1 MPSTCSPL
9 RYPGGKSRFY
19 KYIKN
24 ILNRNNLM
32 GKTYIEPFAG
42 GSGLALKLLM
52 NNDVERVV
60 INDFDQAIYSFWLSV
75 LRHSDQ
81 LCEKL
86 RLADVSVNEWEKQH
100 NIFVKGDTTDP
111 VQLGFATFFLNR
123 TNVSGVLDGGII
135 GGKGQ
140 MGQYK
145 IDARFNKEKLLQQIR
160 DISQYKDRI
169 ELTNKDA
176 KELFRNNALEIYGD
190 AFVNLDPP
198 YVNKGA
204 QLYKNSFTK
213 DDHKELFLG
222 VSNSKLK
229 WVVTYDICPLVQEL
243 YYSYR
248 KSYLE
253 VSYSAGTSKKAKE
266 MIFFSNNLSLPDNI
280 ILL

>member
-9 RYPGGKSRFY
+9 RYPGGKTRFY
-19 KYIKN
+19 NYIRS
-24 ILNRNNLM
+24 ILAKNNLM

-60 INDFDQAIYSFWLSV
+60 INDFDQAIYSFWYSV
-75 LRHSDQ
+75 LNYPGQIS
-81 LCEKL
+81 EKL
-86 RLADVSVNEWEKQH
+86 RFVDVSVNEWEQQH
-100 NIFVKGDTTDP
+100 EIFVKGDTTDP

-160 DISQYKDRI
+160 DISQYRNRI
-169 ELTNKDA
+169 ELINEDA
-176 KELFRNNALEIYGD
+176 KELFRNNALEIYED

-213 DDHKELFLG
+213 SDHKELCLG
-222 VSNSKLK
+222 VSNCNLK

-248 KSYLE
+248 KSYLD
-253 VSYSAGTSKKAKE
+253 VFYSAGTSKKAKE
-266 MIFFSNNLSLPDNI
+266 MIFFSNNLDLPDNI
-280 ILL
+280 VLL